1 MKKRFIGFLT
11 AIALIGQSSA
21 CLPSAMLEGFADGS
35 CSGEHSFG
43 NWTVCSSGASR
54 EQRVCSV
61 CGETQYR
68 VVNSADNADDTVIM
82 YFTPDKTIACPG
94 DTVTFTVSLEVTNSL
109 GISGMSVYPDIPEDL
124 SFVSDHTSPNKG
136 FTPLPGL
143 TDDLMLDFDPNVPGA
158 NDDNSALCWLS
169 AASDISNTA
178 STPISETDLVQ
189 FSCTIA
195 DDAEGEY
202 YVGALVCADS
212 FCTKVYTDLANRYR
226 GIVPVIKSGV
236 VEIVDHIHDYEET
249 VVEPTCTEGGYTTHT
264 CSVCGDTYTDS
275 ETEALG
281 HNMPHEWNI
290 TTKPTCTDPGEK
302 QRKCTR
308 CNYTE
313 TETIDPTGHSYET
326 VVTEPTCTEGGYTT
340 YTCKKCGDSYTDDET
355 EALGHNM
362 PQEWDITTEPTCTD
376 PGEKQRKCTRCNYTE
391 TETIDP
397 TGHSYETVVTEP
409 TCTEGGY
416 TTYTCQKCGD
426 SYTDDETEALGHD
439 MSETVVNPTASTKG
453 YTLHKC
459 SRCEYS
465 YKDSYVD
472 ELTVSYPVE
481 LKAKDASFREREIT
495 VSITGNDQEET
506 VTAEDGQFVFP
517 KLPDGDYTLVLS
529 AQGFVTR
536 TYQITV
542 EGCEITEVPVFELH
556 LPGDIDG
563 LNGLNLTDISMMKK
577 HLKKTAVL
585 SGYALEC
592 ADINGDKKYNTQ
604 DITDMKSQLKGTKN
618 FWK

>member
-11 AIALIGQSSA
+11 ALALMEQSGA
-21 CLPSAMLEGFADGS
+21 CLPLAVLEGSADGS

-43 NWTVCSSGASR
+43 DWSVCSSDTSK

-61 CGETQYR
+61 CSETQYR
-68 VVNSADNADDTVIM
+68 VVSASDSSDDTVVL
-82 YFTPDKTIACPG
+82 YFTPDKTVACPG

-109 GISGMSVYPDIPEDL
+109 GVSGMSVYPDIPEEL

-143 TDDLMLDFDPNVPGA
+143 TDDLMLDFDPNVPGT
-158 NDDNSALCWLS
+158 DDEGSALCWLS

-202 YVGALVCADS
+202 YVGALVSADS
-212 FCTKVYTDLANRYR
+212 FCTKVYTGLANRFK

-236 VEIVDHIHDYEET
+236 VNVVDHIHSYEAEVT
-249 VVEPTCTEGGYTTHT
+249 EPTCTEGGYTTHT

-281 HNMPHEWNI
+281 HDLPEEWDI
-290 TTKPTCTDPGEK
+290 IDKPSCTEPGKK
-302 QRKCTR
+302 QKKCSR
-308 CNYTE
+308 CDYTE
-313 TETIDPTGHSYET
+313 TETIEPTGHSYET

-340 YTCKKCGDSYTDDET
+340 HTCSVCGDTYTD
-355 EALGHNM
+355 
-362 PQEWDITTEPTCTD
+362 
-376 PGEKQRKCTRCNYTE
+376 
-391 TETIDP
+391 
-397 TGHSYETVVTEP
+397 S
-409 TCTEGGY
+409 
-416 TTYTCQKCGD
+416 
-426 SYTDDETEALGHD
+426 ETEALGHD
-439 MSETVVNPTASTKG
+439 IIDTVVEPTASTKG

-472 ELTVSYPVE
+472 ELTVTYPVE

-495 VSITGNDQEET
+495 VSITGNDQDESI
-506 VTAEDGQFVFP
+506 TAEDGQFVFP
-517 KLPDGDYTLVLS
+517 KLPDGEYTLVLS

-536 TYQITV
+536 TYKITV

-563 LNGLNLTDISMMKK
+563 ANGLNLTDITLMKK
-577 HLKKTAVL
+577 HLKKTSVL

>member
-11 AIALIGQSSA
+11 AMALIGQSSA

-61 CGETQYR
+61 CSETQYR
-68 VVNSADNADDTVIM
+68 VVSASDSSDDTVVL
-82 YFTPDKTIACPG
+82 YFTPDKTVACPG

-109 GISGMSVYPDIPEDL
+109 GVSGMSVYPDIPEEL

-143 TDDLMLDFDPNVPGA
+143 TDDLMLDFDPNVPGT
-158 NDDNSALCWLS
+158 DDEGSALCWLS

-202 YVGALVCADS
+202 YVGALVSADS
-212 FCTKVYTDLANRYR
+212 FCTKVYTGLANRFK

-236 VEIVDHIHDYEET
+236 VNVVDHIHSYEAEVT
-249 VVEPTCTEGGYTTHT
+249 EPTCTEGGYTTHT

-281 HNMPHEWNI
+281 HDLPEEWDI
-290 TTKPTCTDPGEK
+290 IDKPSCTEPGKK
-302 QRKCTR
+302 QKKCSR
-308 CNYTE
+308 CDYTE
-313 TETIDPTGHSYET
+313 TETIEPTGHSYET

-340 YTCKKCGDSYTDDET
+340 HTCSVCGDTYTD
-355 EALGHNM
+355 
-362 PQEWDITTEPTCTD
+362 
-376 PGEKQRKCTRCNYTE
+376 
-391 TETIDP
+391 
-397 TGHSYETVVTEP
+397 S
-409 TCTEGGY
+409 
-416 TTYTCQKCGD
+416 
-426 SYTDDETEALGHD
+426 ETEALGHD
-439 MSETVVNPTASTKG
+439 MSETVVKPTASTKG

-481 LKAKDASFREREIT
+481 LKAKDASFREREVT
-495 VSITGNDQEET
+495 VSITGNDQEEA

-529 AQGFVTR
+529 AEGFVTR
-536 TYQITV
+536 TYHITV

-563 LNGLNLTDISMMKK
+563 ANGLNLTDITLMKK
-577 HLKKTAVL
+577 HLKKTSVL

-592 ADINGDKKYNTQ
+592 ADINGDKKYNLQ
-604 DITDMKSQLKGTKN
+604 DITDMKAQLKGTKN